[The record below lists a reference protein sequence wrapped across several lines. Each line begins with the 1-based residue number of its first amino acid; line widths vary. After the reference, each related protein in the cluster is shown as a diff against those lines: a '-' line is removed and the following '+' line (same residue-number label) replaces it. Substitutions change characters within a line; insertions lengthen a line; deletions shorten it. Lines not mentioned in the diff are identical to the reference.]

1 MRVSSVSFRVLCACL
16 VLSLSPVWGA
26 QAPRPVDARLAAQNA
41 LFAEFYENTLRESP
55 QLATNIGDYRYNDQ
69 LRDYSL
75 KSIVRR
81 QSENDAFL
89 SRLKAIS
96 TTGFAEQDQLSH
108 DLLLRILS
116 DDQAYRSLKLYE
128 MPLSQFSGVHT
139 ALADMPLGVPLDTVK
154 HYEDYV
160 ARLHGIPAAFAQ
172 SEEVLRAGMADHL
185 MPVRFL
191 LEKVPVQ
198 CNGIISADPF
208 LIPLKKFPAEF
219 SDEDK
224 ARLTKEITETVNNAV
239 LPAYRAFATFVAAE
253 YAPHGR
259 TALGIDSLSD
269 GKRRYQAAIHLNTTT
284 DLDPATVHALGLKEI
299 ARIEGEMTAI
309 AKKEGFADLPA
320 FRASLKDNPK
330 YMAKSSD
337 EILENY
343 RRYLA
348 QMETRLPQ
356 MFTVIPG
363 MRYTVEAIPA
373 FEPNMATHA
382 VGGTPDGKIPYRVVV
397 QTSDPTHRTT
407 IDEEATAYH
416 EGIPGHL
423 FQGSVARSRKGL
435 PKFRITYTNSGYG
448 EGWALYAE
456 QLGKEVGFYQDP
468 VSDYGRLSSEL
479 FRAVRLVVDTGLHS
493 QSWTRDQA
501 VAFFRKEDC
510 VDEPTIQSEVD
521 RYIDNPGQALAYKLG
536 QLKFRELRERASR
549 ELGPKFDLRTF
560 HDEMLSGGRLPLDL
574 LDQRTNQW
582 IAQQKSGGSATGAAR
597 SR

>member
-1 MRVSSVSFRVLCACL
+1 MRSCTLLLLAGC
-16 VLSLSPVWGA
+16 VLSPLTEAQPPAPVA
-26 QAPRPVDARLAAQNA
+26 SRLATQNT
-41 LFAEFYENTLRESP
+41 LFVEYYENTLKESP
-55 QLATNIGDYRYNDQ
+55 QLATNIGDYRYNNL

-75 KSIVRR
+75 AAIRRR

-89 SRLKAIS
+89 ARLQDIPTS
-96 TTGFAEQDQLSH
+96 GFPEQDRLSH
-108 DLLLRILS
+108 DLLLRILT
-116 DDQAYRSLKLYE
+116 DDRNYRSLKLYE
-128 MPLSQFSGVHT
+128 MPLTQFTGIHT
-139 ALADMPLGVPLDTVK
+139 ALADLPLGVPLDTVP
-154 HYEDYV
+154 HYEDYI
-160 ARLHGIPAAFAQ
+160 ARLHQIPTAFTQ

-198 CNGIISADPF
+198 CNGIITADPF
-208 LIPLKKFPAEF
+208 LVPVTKFPASF
-219 SDEDK
+219 SAEDK
-224 ARLTKEITETVNNAV
+224 ARLTKEITDTVNTEV
-239 LPAYRAFATFVAAE
+239 LPAYKSFAAFVATE

-259 TALGIDSLSD
+259 TALGINSLPD
-269 GKRRYQAAIHLNTTT
+269 GTRRYQAAIHLNTTT
-284 DLDPATVHALGLKEI
+284 DLDPATIHALGLKEI
-299 ARIEGEMTAI
+299 ARIELEMSAI
-309 AKKEGFADLPA
+309 AKKEGFPDLAA

-330 YMAKSSD
+330 YMAKSS
-337 EILENY
+337 EQILEDY

-348 QMETRLPQ
+348 QMQTRLPQ
-356 MFTVIPG
+356 LFTVIPP

-397 QTSDPTHRTT
+397 QTSDPTHRTL

-423 FQGSVARSRKGL
+423 FQGSVARSQKGL
-435 PKFRITYTNSGYG
+435 PRFRITYTNSAYG

-493 QSWTRDQA
+493 EGWTRDQA

-510 VDEPTIQSEVD
+510 IDEPTIQSEVD

-536 QLKFRELRERASR
+536 QLKFRELRERAR
-549 ELGPKFDLRTF
+549 TQLGPAFDLRTF

-574 LDQRTNQW
+574 LDERTNQW
-582 IAQQKSGGSATGAAR
+582 IATQKAATR
-597 SR
+597 